1 VTFSIASVTLALLLV
16 AAAYDLRT
24 REVPDWVA
32 LALLAWAVLATGLAW
47 HANTWWSLAAGLT
60 IGAVVGGL
68 CFYFGGGLGGADVKL
83 IAALGAVAGPLGL
96 LSVLFWMAL
105 AGGAL
110 ALVAAARRQRTF
122 AYVPAIVAGWLMYT
136 LWPGAIGHVLA
147 R

>member
-1 VTFSIASVTLALLLV
+1 VTLLIACVTLTLLLV

-32 LALLAWAVLATGLAW
+32 LALLAWAALATALGW
-47 HANTWWSLAAGLT
+47 HTNTWWSLAAGLT

-68 CFYFGGGLGGADVKL
+68 FFYLGGGLGGADVKL
-83 IAALGAVAGPLGL
+83 ITALGAVAGPAGL
-96 LSVLFWMAL
+96 ISALFWMAL

-110 ALVAAARRQRTF
+110 ALLAAARRQRTF
-122 AYVPAIVAGWLMYT
+122 AYVPAIVAGWLIYT